1 MHKPSLQS
9 RAGFALATLALA
21 LSSAHA
27 ANLFSQ
33 PDENFSG
40 RVFVSSG
47 AALPGQEATVS
58 GMGFKPGQ
66 QINLRKDGTLLL
78 EKPIVADEKGAFQ
91 AKLTVPADAVPA
103 THAVVL
109 EAVNPPAASIVNFKV
124 SPDVPLS
131 GADKFSI
138 HSQKL
143 TNGLYQ
149 SAYSN
154 KSDRLFVTAAVGRP
168 PVKSSEL
175 LKVNPSTL
183 AIEARVTPPVDES
196 RNDGHLVAVYGV
208 AVDDKHGNVWVT
220 NTRQGTVTVYKQADL
235 ALVKQLEKNSAVHA
249 RDVVIDE
256 SLNKA
261 FVSTPG
267 TAQVVVFDTAKNA
280 PHGTIELKSKQ
291 RGGTISPM
299 SLAVD
304 PAGHKVYVVGASTN
318 EIFVI
323 DGKTD
328 SVEKVLPIEGL
339 RGGSGI
345 AVDAAKQRI
354 FLAAQGSDVVIVA
367 DLNDGKVLAR
377 TPVGAGA
384 LNVQFDPVNRLA
396 YSSNRAAGT
405 FTVLD
410 ENGKIIANLEGGS
423 LPNHVSVDGKGNAY
437 AINKAR
443 GADDATGDRITR
455 LTPKK

>member
-1 MHKPSLQS
+1 MHKPTLQH
-9 RAGFALATLALA
+9 RAGFALATLVLA
-21 LSSAHA
+21 ISSAHA

-40 RVFVSSG
+40 RVFISSG
-47 AALPGQEATVS
+47 AALPGQEATLS

-66 QINLRKDGTLLL
+66 QINLRKDGTLLT
-78 EKPIVADEKGAFQ
+78 EMPVVADEKGAFQ
-91 AKLTVPADAVPA
+91 AKVKVPADAVPA

-109 EAVNPPAASIVNFKV
+109 EAANPPAASIVNFKV
-124 SPDVPLS
+124 SPSVPLS
-131 GADKFSI
+131 GADKFTVT
-138 HSQKL
+138 SQKL

-149 SAYSN
+149 SAYSKKN
-154 KSDRLFVTAAVGRP
+154 DRLFVTAAVGRP

-175 LKVNPSTL
+175 LKVNPATL
-183 AIEARVTPPVDES
+183 AIEARITPAAADG
-196 RNDGHLVAVYGV
+196 RTDGHLLAVYGV

-220 NTRQGTVTVYKQADL
+220 NTRDGAVAVYKQSDL
-235 ALVKQLEKNSAVHA
+235 SLVKQFEKNIANHS
-249 RDVVIDE
+249 RDVVVDE
-256 SLNKA
+256 TLNKA

-267 TAQVVVFDTAKNA
+267 TPTVVVFDTAKNA
-280 PHGTIELKSKQ
+280 PHKIIDLKSKQ
-291 RGGTISPM
+291 RGGEVSPM
-299 SLAVD
+299 SLAID
-304 PAGHKVYVVGASTN
+304 AAANKVYLVGASTN
-318 EIFVI
+318 EVFVI

-328 SVEKVLPIEGL
+328 SVEKVLAVEGL

-345 AVDAAKQRI
+345 AVDAAKQRV

-367 DLNDGKVLAR
+367 DLADGKVIAR

-396 YSSNRAAGT
+396 YSANRGAGT

-410 ENGKIIANLEGGS
+410 ENGKIVANLEGGS
-423 LPNHVSVDGKGNAY
+423 FPNHVAVDGKGNAY